1 MLTFL
6 IVLIVFSILIIVHE
20 LGHLFVAK
28 KVGIKV
34 ERFSLGFGKK
44 IFGIKKGDTEY
55 VLSLFPLGGYV
66 KLAGD
71 DPTNLKGTPEE
82 FFSKSPF
89 KRFLVI
95 IGGPLTNYIFAI
107 ALFSLIFMVGV
118 PSLTPTVGKLLQD
131 YPAASSGVKVGDVI
145 FEIGD
150 EKIEYWDDLVEI
162 VAKDTG
168 GVPLKFKVKRD
179 NRIVNIRITPK
190 VVRAKNI
197 FGQETS
203 IGMIGVSPKQ
213 DIVLVKHN
221 ILQAI
226 GLGSKRVITLTAVTY
241 KGIWLLITGGLPIK
255 ESVSGPIGIAVLI
268 GEAAK
273 MGFIYLLIIMAHIN
287 IALAVFN
294 LLPFPIL
301 DGGHILFLGIEK
313 LRGKPVSPRTQEV
326 VGNIALYILIA
337 FALFVSWN
345 DIVKFVPFTKK

>member
-1 MLTFL
+1 MLTFF

-28 KVGIKV
+28 KVGVRV

-44 IFGIKKGDTEY
+44 LFGIKKGGTEY

-82 FFSKSPF
+82 FFSKSPL

-95 IGGPLTNYIFAI
+95 VGGPLTNYIFAI
-107 ALFSLIFMVGV
+107 ILFSLIFMMGI
-118 PSLTPTVGKLLQD
+118 PLLTSRVGKLLED
-131 YPAASSGVKVGDVI
+131 YPAASSGVKVGDLIV
-145 FEIGD
+145 EID
-150 EKIEYWDDLVEI
+150 EKKVEYWDDFAEI
-162 VAKDTG
+162 VKKDIG
-168 GVPLKFKVKRD
+168 GVPLKFKIKRGE
-179 NRIVNIRITPK
+179 RILNLRITPK
-190 VVRAKNI
+190 VVETKNV
-197 FGQETS
+197 FGQKTS
-203 IGMIGVSPKQ
+203 IGLIGVFPKQ

-221 ILQAI
+221 PFQAVA
-226 GLGSKRVITLTAVTY
+226 LGSKEVITVTAATY

-268 GEAAK
+268 SEAAK

-301 DGGHILFLGIEK
+301 DGGHVLFLGIEK
-313 LRGKPVSPRTQEV
+313 LRGKPVSPRTQETI
-326 VGNIALYILIA
+326 GNIALYILIT
-337 FALFVSWN
+337 FALFISWN
-345 DIVKFVPFTKK
+345 DIVKFLPFMKK